1 MSAIGNLLGGVNHA
15 LMKLVGQDTKKP
27 KDPTPAP
34 VAPTMSNS
42 SAQLDE
48 AADDELRRRLLGGR
62 SSTMLTGGAGLANT
76 GTVSSSSL
84 LGS

>member
-1 MSAIGNLLGGVNHA
+1 MSGIGSFLGNINHT

-34 VAPTMSNS
+34 PAPTMSNT
-42 SAQLDE
+42 APQADK
-48 AADDELRRRLLGGR
+48 AADDELRRRQLGGR
-62 SSTMLTGGAGLANT
+62 SSTMLTGGAGLSNM